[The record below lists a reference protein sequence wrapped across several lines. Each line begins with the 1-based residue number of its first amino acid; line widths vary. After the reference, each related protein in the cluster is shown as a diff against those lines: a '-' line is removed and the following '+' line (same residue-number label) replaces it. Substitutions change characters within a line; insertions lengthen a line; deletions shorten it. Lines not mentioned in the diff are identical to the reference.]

1 MPRDKSDK
9 RTTLVKAQVLRD
21 SIEELDM
28 DVGDLDK
35 FTSRSEYSVRIKE
48 IVELADMLVEEVD
61 ILLKCQYEMRK
72 TIKSN
77 NYA

>member
-9 RTTLVKAQVLRD
+9 RTTLIKAQALKG

-35 FTSRSEYSVRIKE
+35 FTSRSEYSARIKE
-48 IVELADMLVEEVD
+48 MVELADMLVEEVD